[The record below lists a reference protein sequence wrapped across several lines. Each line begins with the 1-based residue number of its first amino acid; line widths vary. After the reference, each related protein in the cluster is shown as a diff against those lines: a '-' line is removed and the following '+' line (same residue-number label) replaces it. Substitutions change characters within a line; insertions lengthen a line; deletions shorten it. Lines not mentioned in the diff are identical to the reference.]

1 MSRKAIVYY
10 SYSNNTKK
18 IVDEIIKS
26 VKADVY
32 EIKPIIPY
40 PDDYELLVEQEEHKQ
55 GKEEV
60 VEIEDLKINLKD
72 YDTII
77 LGTPV
82 WWYTMAPPVRSFL
95 KNNDL
100 SGKTIIPFITN
111 GGWIG
116 TTLEDINKLTKGA
129 HVKNEIDIVFEDSN
143 MKTSLVGLTD
153 WIDSI

>member
-32 EIKPIIPY
+32 EIKPVIPY

-82 WWYTMAPPVRSFL
+82 WWYTMAPPVRTFL

>member
-40 PDDYELLVEQEEHKQ
+40 PDDYELLVEQEEQKQ

>member
-143 MKTSLVGLTD
+143 IKTSLVGLTD